1 MSEIEEAC
9 KSLYK
14 SMKGFGTDETRL
26 IKEIVSRPNGVRQL
40 IKRQYVTMYGKTLE
54 EHIKSEISGH
64 FLDGVLALLEPTDEY
79 EAKQVRSAVKG
90 LGTNEKVLIQT
101 LCAKEGH
108 EIEILKA
115 AYKRLYNRDL
125 EADIAGD
132 TGGDLGKILRSIATH
147 GRPDSGPVDHALAK
161 AEAKE
166 LYEAGVGKF
175 FGTDESVFIRIL
187 CSQSFSQLNA
197 TFAEYSQLAKADIEK
212 SIKDEMSGDLEFA
225 CLTIIK
231 AARNKSAYY
240 AEQLNNAM
248 KGLGTKDDDLIRLL
262 VSRAEVDLGEIKH
275 YYKIMYGKSLYDAVK
290 SELSGDY
297 EKLFLTLIGKD

>member
-1 MSEIEEAC
+1 M
-9 KSLYK
+9 
-14 SMKGFGTDETRL
+14 
-26 IKEIVSRPNGVRQL
+26 
-40 IKRQYVTMYGKTLE
+40 
-54 EHIKSEISGH
+54 
-64 FLDGVLALLEPTDEY
+64 
-79 EAKQVRSAVKG
+79 
-90 LGTNEKVLIQT
+90 
-101 LCAKEGH
+101 
-108 EIEILKA
+108 
-115 AYKRLYNRDL
+115 YNRDL

-225 CLTIIK
+225 CLTIS
-231 AARNKSAYY
+231 N
-240 AEQLNNAM
+240 
-248 KGLGTKDDDLIRLL
+248 
-262 VSRAEVDLGEIKH
+262 
-275 YYKIMYGKSLYDAVK
+275 
-290 SELSGDY
+290 
-297 EKLFLTLIGKD
+297 F